1 MELNPGT
8 ARSLDM
14 KFVVGDA
21 NMSPGLIATPTIVR
35 RRLPV

>member
-14 KFVVGDA
+14 KFVIGDA
-21 NMSPGLIATPTIVR
+21 ECRQV
-35 RRLPV
+35 